1 MKITLETL
9 EAHNACAEGKDDFAR
24 EFPDGLDT
32 GGEWTAAHQAGLLMT
47 PLRRWLGWACWKGL
61 LPLHAMQGWNLRGAD
76 LCDANLCGADLR
88 DASLCGADLRG
99 ANLRGADLRGAG
111 LRDANLCGAG
121 RFGSD
126 AQIIG
131 WRVVAERMEVSA

>member
-47 PLRRWLGWACWKGL
+47 PLRRWLGWACCKGL
-61 LPLHAMQGWNLRGAD
+61 LPRHAMQGWNLNGADLRGAD
-76 LCDANLCGADLR
+76 LRGADLR
-88 DASLCGADLRG
+88 DANLCGADLRG
-99 ANLRGADLRGAG
+99 ANLRGADLRGAD
-111 LRDANLCGAG
+111 LCDANLCGVR
-121 RFGSD
+121 RFGND
-126 AQIIG
+126 AQIAG
-131 WRVVAERMEVSA
+131 WRVVAGRMEVSA

>member
-47 PLRRWLGWACWKGL
+47 PLRRWLGWACCKGR
-61 LPLHAMQGWNLRGAD
+61 LPRHAMRGWNLNGAD
-76 LCDANLCGADLR
+76 LSGADLLPEPMR
-88 DASLCGADLRG
+88 FRKSVA
-99 ANLRGADLRGAG
+99 
-111 LRDANLCGAG
+111 AG
-121 RFGSD
+121 RRDQHARRVRSPESCAPD
-126 AQIIG
+126 AIP
-131 WRVVAERMEVSA
+131 RRDRCPALAP